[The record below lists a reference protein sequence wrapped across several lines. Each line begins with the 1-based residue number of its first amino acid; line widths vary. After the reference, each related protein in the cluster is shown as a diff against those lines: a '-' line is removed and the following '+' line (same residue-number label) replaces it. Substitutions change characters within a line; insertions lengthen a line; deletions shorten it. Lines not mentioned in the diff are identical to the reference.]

1 MWKSRLPATETPPRT
16 WRRPLT
22 GEDDVTLLGNTSTDV
37 EKTRKR
43 GTKRERGRKHLHGR
57 GEDAPAHYGD
67 REPEETPPRTW
78 RRLLVP
84 RGVQSHLGN
93 TSTDVEKTKTPDRAR
108 LSLQKHLHGRGEDC
122 CRLFSDADRQG
133 NTSTDVEKTSSRPEV
148 RMPTWK
154 HLHGRGEDSVRAYIV
169 MTAGETP
176 PRTWRRLAR
185 FLHTVTA
192 RRNTSTDV
200 EKTSAGDTGLWHFE
214 KHLHGRGEDPVVAPT
229 SKLPRETPPRTWRR
243 QPDALRVRPATGN
256 TSTDVE
262 KTRNEPR
269 ASAGL

>member
-1 MWKSRLPATETPPRT
+1 MLS
-16 WRRPLT
+16 
-22 GEDDVTLLGNTSTDV
+22 GHFS
-37 EKTRKR
+37 
-43 GTKRERGRKHLHGR
+43 
-57 GEDAPAHYGD
+57 APSM
-67 REPEETPPRTW
+67 ETPPRTW
-78 RRLLVP
+78 RRLEALL
-84 RGVQSHLGN
+84 LGTKRSRN

-154 HLHGRGEDSVRAYIV
+154 HLHGCGEDSVRAYIV

-243 QPDALRVRPATGN
+243 HTKDRAHNVAKRKHLHGRGEDKKWKKKSRLWMETPPRTWRRLNRHLPEYRIDGN

-262 KTRNEPR
+262 KTFTTGFKPMRLRKHLHGRGEDF
-269 ASAGL
+269 